1 MGRQQSAASADE
13 DTVVIAARPAE
24 PEVSVAVVAR
34 KEQVDERLLA
44 LFQNRAELKKEFADL
59 RNERDRLIEMLA
71 EQKALTEREQQRMRA
86 LEKRLADPE
95 TGYTALVYYQLRA
108 LWDACHEQ
116 LRLFRTELLKQQEE
130 RERKR
135 VLMEFNRA
143 REERLQELN
152 GRLQAVRAQTEAKRS
167 QVADVEAQMQA
178 LRGFWNYFKR
188 RALQPE
194 LEARKLEHEQVREQI
209 ERLLDERISI
219 ESEQC
224 PEPKGLGVEGRRLV
238 NLALLALTQHLY
250 LHFSENSL
258 APMARGAAMKPLK
271 DQHYGLRSDCEHYMT
286 VIAEA
291 VAAMQAQRG
300 HGHLLKIRA
309 NGLRNRVRYKSDTD
323 AIPVADSVDGIP
335 LQSEETDFGGLV
347 QVNVL
352 TDNYWNVLDLLM
364 R

>member
-1 MGRQQSAASADE
+1 LGLPQSAASADE
-13 DTVVIAARPAE
+13 DTVVIARPAE
-24 PEVSVAVVAR
+24 PEVSLSVQVGR

-44 LFQNRAELKKEFADL
+44 LFHNRAELKKEFADL

-71 EQKALTEREQQRMRA
+71 EQKSLTDREQQRMRA

-108 LWDACHEQ
+108 MWDACHEQ
-116 LRLFRTELLKQQEE
+116 LKLFRTELMKQQED

-152 GRLQAVRAQTEAKRS
+152 GRLAAVRAQTEAKKS

-178 LRGFWNYFKR
+178 LRGFWNYFRR

-194 LEARKLEHEQVREQI
+194 LEARKLEHENVREQI

-219 ESEQC
+219 ESEEC

-258 APMARGAAMKPLK
+258 AQLARGAVLKSLK
-271 DQHYGLRSDCEHYMT
+271 DQHYGMRSDCEHYMA

-291 VAAMQAQRG
+291 VEAMQAQRG
-300 HGHLLKIRA
+300 HGQQLKVRA
-309 NGLRNRVRYKSDTD
+309 NGLRTRVRYKSDTD
-323 AIPVADSVDGIP
+323 ATPVADSVDGIP
-335 LQSEETDFGGLV
+335 LQPEETDFGGLV

-352 TDNYWNVLDLLM
+352 TDNYWNVLDLIM